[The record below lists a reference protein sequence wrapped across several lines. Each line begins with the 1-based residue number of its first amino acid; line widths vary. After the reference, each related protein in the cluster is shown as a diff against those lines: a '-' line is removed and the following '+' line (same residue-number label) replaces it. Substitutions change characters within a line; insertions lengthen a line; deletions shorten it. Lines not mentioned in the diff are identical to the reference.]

1 MKSAALILS
10 RYLFCRQ
17 NRHRGRTVRIMV
29 GLVISS
35 LLMMCTL
42 SVMDWLQ
49 EGRMDVL
56 RQVRSFPLTV
66 ETGSLDEAQALADEY
81 GDVAHVFTYRQD
93 QGLLMAAG
101 ESRGVAVRYIDEDY
115 DGSLY
120 ALTPAPQEGIWLP
133 YRIYGGLAGQV
144 SLMSLEE
151 GEAVKLAPKTR
162 EYTIEGYYQ
171 TRLSDFDASTVF
183 LPLDSAPDGLPWTV
197 AFTRLSIDEE
207 TLGRELEESGW
218 DVVMWYEGES
228 LLYSA
233 LQLEKTIMTLML
245 SCLYLIVAVQI
256 VQSASM
262 LATTK
267 RRECVALYLAGM
279 RRRRL
284 DAVFALLGFVLCL
297 ISLVLG
303 LVAARLVLWMLPHIV
318 PVLSQ
323 AVFDLDMV
331 TFSIISLAMLTL
343 SSISYG
349 CAFDRNLDDA
359 AMLEVLGT

>member
-49 EGRMDVL
+49 KGRMDVL

-267 RRECVALYLAGM
+267 RRECVAL
-279 RRRRL
+279 
-284 DAVFALLGFVLCL
+284 LGFVLCL

-318 PVLSQ
+318 PMLSQ

-331 TFSIISLAMLTL
+331 TFTIISLAMLTL

-359 AMLEVLGT
+359 AMLEVPR